1 MKMNKQMYLKKA
13 KTFLKMA
20 ELDLSV
26 IKIVRMIKLILT
38 AALFVNGFAFAAMLA
53 FGMKKR

>member
-1 MKMNKQMYLKKA
+1 
-13 KTFLKMA
+13 MA

-53 FGMKKR
+53 FGMKKASK